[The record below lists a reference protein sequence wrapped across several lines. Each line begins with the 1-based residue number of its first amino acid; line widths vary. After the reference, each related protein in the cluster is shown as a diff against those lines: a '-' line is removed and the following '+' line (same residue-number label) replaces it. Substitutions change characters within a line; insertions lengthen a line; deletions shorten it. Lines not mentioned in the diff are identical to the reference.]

1 MPHQFSMAIYSKLS
15 CQKGTHSTD
24 QAVVQALVNGFK
36 DTTYCFLVY
45 RNELWRQVV
54 APFVCFFFLVS
65 LPVIQKPTFIQASLF
80 VKGSSLEMS
89 QAKTIMYPYII

>member
-45 RNELWRQVV
+45 RNEL
-54 APFVCFFFLVS
+54 
-65 LPVIQKPTFIQASLF
+65 
-80 VKGSSLEMS
+80 
-89 QAKTIMYPYII
+89 